1 MDYGLI
7 SCIPITVLVVGALLT
22 KRIAEMM
29 IISSIIGAIFVHRS
43 NFFSGYIEM
52 MYGVLSNPSYQFV
65 LIILMAFGAMI
76 RLSQKSGALLGFGQ
90 IMSKFAGGPKKPL
103 LIAWA
108 MSFLMFIDDYI
119 GTLAISFGM
128 KDITDKSN
136 IPREHLAYQ
145 VGSMSPSI
153 CVLVPFS
160 SWTAFTVGLIS
171 QQGLGFSDYLK
182 AIPFMYFPFF
192 TLIVCLLVACGII
205 PKVGLLKK
213 SYERVQQ
220 GGAVLVKEEVGVS
233 IVDLD
238 VTIDKKPSSSLNFVI
253 PIVVLVLVTMLY
265 DNDLVHGLLAAIVV
279 QGVLYIPQKTMTP
292 TEFVTNCF
300 EGAKSMCNIALIV
313 FFAFILNSANQ
324 IIGFSDF
331 FIRGIG
337 ESVPV
342 QFLPLAVFLIVAF
355 TTFATA
361 GYWVVQ
367 VITIPIFIP
376 LAAATGLNPSIA
388 IAAIMSGVTFGGILC
403 FYSDIVF
410 MTAAGTGVANIR
422 QVKVAAP
429 YVLGTVVL
437 ASICYVVAGFLM

>member
-1 MDYGLI
+1 MEYGLI
-7 SCIPITVLVVGALLT
+7 SCIPITVLVVGALIT

-29 IISSIIGAIFVHRS
+29 VISSFLGAIFVHKS

-65 LIILMAFGAMI
+65 LIILMAFGALI
-76 RLSQKSGALLGFGQ
+76 RLFQKSGALSGFGQ
-90 IMSKFAGGPKKPL
+90 ILSKFAGGPKKPL
-103 LIAWA
+103 LVAWI
-108 MSFLMFIDDYI
+108 MSFFMFIDDYI
-119 GTLAISFGM
+119 CTLAVSFGM
-128 KDITDKSN
+128 KEITDQSN

-153 CVLVPFS
+153 CVLIPFS

-171 QQGLGFSDYLK
+171 EQGLGFSDYLT
-182 AIPFMYFPFF
+182 AIPFMYLPIF
-192 TLIVCLLVACGII
+192 TIIVCLFVACGII
-205 PKVGLLKK
+205 PKVGLLKR

-220 GGAVLVKEEVGVS
+220 GGAVLMKENIGVS
-233 IVDLD
+233 IIDLD
-238 VTIDKKPSSSLNFVI
+238 VPVEKKASSSLNFVI
-253 PIVVLVLVTMLY
+253 PIIVLVLVTMLF
-265 DNDLVHGLLAAIVV
+265 DNDLVHGLLAAIFV
-279 QGVLYIPQKTMTP
+279 QAILYLAQKIMTP
-292 TEFVTNCF
+292 TEFATNCF

-342 QFLPLAVFLIVAF
+342 HLLPLSVFLIVAF

-367 VITIPIFIP
+367 VITVPIFIP
-376 LAAATGLNPSIA
+376 LAASTGLNPSIV

-422 QVKVAAP
+422 QVKVAVP

-437 ASICYVVAGFLM
+437 AAICYVIVGFLM

>member
-7 SCIPITVLVVGALLT
+7 SCIPITVLVVGALIT

-29 IISSIIGAIFVHRS
+29 ILSSVIGAIFVHKS

-65 LIILMAFGAMI
+65 LIILMAFGALI
-76 RLSQKSGALLGFGQ
+76 RLFQKSGALLGFGK

-103 LIAWA
+103 LVAWA

-119 GTLAISFGM
+119 GTLAVSFGM
-128 KDITDKSN
+128 KEVTDKSS

-145 VGSMSPSI
+145 VGSMSPCI

-160 SWTAFTVGLIS
+160 SWVAFTVGLIS
-171 QQGLGFSDYLK
+171 EQGLGFSDYFK
-182 AIPFMYFPFF
+182 AIPFMYFPIF
-192 TLIVCLLVACGII
+192 TIVVCLLVASGIL

-220 GGAVLVKEEVGVS
+220 GGAVLVKENIGAS
-233 IVDLD
+233 IIDLD
-238 VTIDKKPSSSLNFVI
+238 VPVEKQASSSLNFVI
-253 PIVVLVLVTMLY
+253 PVAALVLVAMLFN
-265 DNDLVHGLLAAIVV
+265 NDLVHGLLAAIFV
-279 QGVLYIPQKTMTP
+279 QAVLYMSQRVITP
-292 TEFVTNCF
+292 TEFATNCF

-342 QFLPLAVFLIVAF
+342 HLLPLAVFLIVAF

-376 LAAATGLNPSIA
+376 LAASTGLNPPIV

-410 MTAAGTGVANIR
+410 MTAAGTGVANIK

-429 YVLGTVVL
+429 YVLGTVAL
-437 ASICYVVAGFLM
+437 AAICYIIVGYL

>member
-7 SCIPITVLVVGALLT
+7 SCIPITVLVVGALIT

-29 IISSIIGAIFVHRS
+29 VISSVIGAIFVHKS

-65 LIILMAFGAMI
+65 LIILMAFGALI
-76 RLSQKSGALLGFGQ
+76 RLFQEAGALSGFGR
-90 IMSKFAGGPKKPL
+90 ILSKFAGGPKKPL
-103 LIAWA
+103 LIAWF
-108 MSFLMFIDDYI
+108 MCFFMFIDDYI
-119 GTLAISFGM
+119 CTLAVSFGM
-128 KDITDKSN
+128 KEITDQSR

-145 VGSMSPSI
+145 VGSMAPSI
-153 CVLVPFS
+153 CVLIPFS

-171 QQGLGFSDYLK
+171 EQGLGFSEYLA
-182 AIPFMYFPFF
+182 AIPFMFLPMI
-192 TLIVCLLVACGII
+192 TIIVCLLVAWGII

-220 GGAVLVKEEVGVS
+220 GGEVLMKEKIGVS

-238 VTIDKKPSSSLNFVI
+238 VPGERKASSSLNFIVPVI
-253 PIVVLVLVTMLY
+253 VLVLVTMLFEH
-265 DNDLVHGLLAAIVV
+265 DLVHGLLAAVFV
-279 QGVLYIPQKTMTP
+279 QGILYLSQKIMTP
-292 TEFVTNCF
+292 TEFATNCF
-300 EGAKSMCNIALIV
+300 EGAKTMCNIALIV

-324 IIGFSDF
+324 TIGFTDS

-342 QFLPLAVFLIVAF
+342 RLLPLAVFLIVAF

-367 VITIPIFIP
+367 VITVPIFIP
-376 LAAATGLNPSIA
+376 LAASTGLNPSIV

-429 YVLGTVVL
+429 YVLGTAVL
-437 ASICYVVAGFLM
+437 AAICYIIVGYI